1 MFLNIVKETQKK
13 AIHFLINPDFVF
25 MLLVFKLILYSAMSK
40 DDNVAD
46 IFVKFNKRNTFKKTM
61 KFTKQER

>member
-13 AIHFLINPDFVF
+13 AIHLLINPDFFFYAVGPSGINF
-25 MLLVFKLILYSAMSK
+25 ELTLYSAMSK

-46 IFVKFNKRNTFKKTM
+46 IFVKFNKRNT
-61 KFTKQER
+61 